1 MTIRNLEIFAEVC
14 RHMNMSKAAQT
25 LLISQSSV
33 SQAISSLEKEYN
45 VLLFERLNHSLYL
58 TKAGKDLLFLSQ
70 QVLNTIEQLEYR
82 MTNTSH
88 QTALNLGVCTTIGNS
103 LIHPLLRTY
112 RETYENSNIIV
123 EMNNSKSLEKKLLTA
138 KLDLAIMQKTKY
150 SQYIKYIPFL
160 EDELVIIC
168 WRDHPLAGKT
178 INIRELK
185 NEAFIAREKGS
196 GTEIFLEQIFSDHN
210 IALKK
215 SWICN
220 GIHSVI
226 QAVYHK
232 EGLAI
237 ISRFLVEKYISH
249 HKLDKIE
256 IENQKFTRQF
266 DLAFHKDKIQ
276 DIHFR
281 QFVDLCTS
289 FNKEELIKLIQA
301 EL

>member
-58 TKAGKDLLFLSQ
+58 TNAGKDLLFLSQ

-220 GIHSVI
+220 SIHSVI

>member
-14 RHMNMSKAAQT
+14 RHMNMSKTAQT

>member
-1 MTIRNLEIFAEVC
+1 MNWRLNMTIRNLEIFAEVC

-237 ISRFLVEKYISH
+237 ISRF
-249 HKLDKIE
+249 
-256 IENQKFTRQF
+256 
-266 DLAFHKDKIQ
+266 
-276 DIHFR
+276 
-281 QFVDLCTS
+281 
-289 FNKEELIKLIQA
+289 
-301 EL
+301 

>member
-45 VLLFERLNHSLYL
+45 ILLFERLNHSLYL

>member
-185 NEAFIAREKGS
+185 NEAILYMTPSSTGDSFGDSHFMDLYKEAGYQPNILFRSNDVESILMMVAAEEGISVMPSYITNKLTNADNLVFIPLIGEEEAE
-196 GTEIFLEQIFSDHN
+196 EI
-210 IALKK
+210 IAVWKQGELTPELR
-215 SWICN
+215 
-220 GIHSVI
+220 H
-226 QAVYHK
+226 
-232 EGLAI
+232 
-237 ISRFLVEKYISH
+237 FVES
-249 HKLDKIE
+249 L
-256 IENQKFTRQF
+256 
-266 DLAFHKDKIQ
+266 
-276 DIHFR
+276 
-281 QFVDLCTS
+281 
-289 FNKEELIKLIQA
+289 
-301 EL
+301 

>member
-289 FNKEELIKLIQA
+289 FNKEELISGRR
-301 EL
+301 

>member
-112 RETYENSNIIV
+112 RENYENSNIIV